1 MADAAGRQVTADL
14 AQQLLRDPSRFEGGK
29 GKAAWETALLQLTT
43 HVYASHAELADAMLC
58 MLWDMFDSWGLAG
71 EPQAPGDQDD
81 SMTGDSSGGV
91 TFQSVL
97 DQASQVRS
105 KNQQW
110 AHTLRVAGLLLQQVP
125 SARLRTAGAGRFQC
139 IEDLWPQLILPG
151 LTHAVASVR

>member
-1 MADAAGRQVTADL
+1 MQCSAACTVVL
-14 AQQLLRDPSRFEGGK
+14 ASMQLL
-29 GKAAWETALLQLTT
+29 LLQHSSAVPEKSELTLCC
-43 HVYASHAELADAMLC
+43 YKQNQYRIQEKRLLAVA
-58 MLWDMFDSWGLAG
+58 
-71 EPQAPGDQDD
+71 
-81 SMTGDSSGGV
+81 GDSSGGV